1 MRITKFSSCV
11 VGFIEDKADLSAS
24 NASDL
29 SPTGQRVD
37 KTNISPT
44 VYPVSKPVG
53 PECDGLKLK
62 SRKQFQPM
70 T

>member
-1 MRITKFSSCV
+1 MRDTKFSSCV
-11 VGFIEDKADLSAS
+11 VGFIEDRADPAAS

-37 KTNISPT
+37 KANISPT
-44 VYPVSKPVG
+44 IQPVSKPVG
-53 PECDGLKLK
+53 PECDGLTLK